1 MDQRNQKDEV
11 IYSHQKAPGEPVSLG
26 QKGKAMDKIIKVW
39 DKTEQALIVFLI
51 GIASYLTFQEVILRY
66 VFNTGWSGSYEI
78 TTMALIWCTFIGAS
92 LGIKENIHIGVDVLV
107 MKFAPKTQR
116 ILIVI
121 SIALCFLFGAVVA
134 VKGFAF
140 SKFISRSHLLSRD
153 LRIPMEI
160 GYLAIPVGGVL
171 ICLRFIER
179 LINVLKGELFEID
192 RMHELSEEEKKK
204 LTHPPDD

>member
-78 TTMALIWCTFIGAS
+78 TTMALIM
-92 LGIKENIHIGVDVLV
+92 LE
-107 MKFAPKTQR
+107 
-116 ILIVI
+116 
-121 SIALCFLFGAVVA
+121 
-134 VKGFAF
+134 
-140 SKFISRSHLLSRD
+140 LSNRT
-153 LRIPMEI
+153 
-160 GYLAIPVGGVL
+160 
-171 ICLRFIER
+171 
-179 LINVLKGELFEID
+179 EID
-192 RMHELSEEEKKK
+192 VNNFCDFFPALG
-204 LTHPPDD
+204 